1 MANTITN
8 MIPVL
13 YDALDIVSRELVGL
27 IPACGRDSSAE
38 KVAKDQTINIYIA
51 PPATTADIAPG
62 VTAPN
67 DGDQTFGNTTM
78 TISKSKY
85 SPVRWNGEEQLS
97 LETNPSARKAVVDQ
111 FAQSMRAL
119 VNLVEIDLATAG
131 YQGASRAF
139 GTPGTAP
146 FGTAADL
153 TDLANVMKI
162 LDDNGAPKV
171 DRQLALNTA
180 AMVNLRGKHSE
191 LFKVNEAGSAELLR
205 EGIIGRLMGAAVRD
219 SAGIM
224 SHTKGTAAGAT
235 TNAAGYAIGSTVI
248 TLAAAGT
255 GTIVV
260 GDAITFA
267 GDTNKYVVVSG
278 DADVSNGGTITLA
291 SPGVRQAIPAGATA
305 ITVGNNSANNLYFQR
320 NYLQLATRNPAMPS
334 GGDMAD
340 DVTSITDPVSGLS
353 FQVALYRQYRQVRWE
368 IGLAWGVK
376 AVKGDG
382 IAILLG

>member
-8 MIPVL
+8 MIPIL
-13 YDALDIVSRELVGL
+13 YEALDIVSRELVGF
-27 IPACGRDSSAE
+27 IPAVGRDSSAD
-38 KVAKDQTINIYIA
+38 KAALNQTINIYIA
-51 PPATTADIAPG
+51 PPATTADVTPG

-97 LETNPSARKAVVDQ
+97 IATNPSSRKAVVDQ

-119 VNLVEIDLATAG
+119 VNLVEVDLATAA

-139 GTPGTAP
+139 GTPATAP

-153 TDLANVMKI
+153 TDLANVIKI
-162 LDDNGAPKV
+162 LDDNGVGKV
-171 DRQLALNTA
+171 DRQLVLNTA

-191 LFKVNEAGSAELLR
+191 LFKVNEAGSSELLR
-205 EGIIGRLMGAAVRD
+205 DGIVGRLMGAAVRD
-219 SAGIM
+219 SAGIQTP
-224 SHTKGTAAGAT
+224 TKGTAAGAT
-235 TNAAGYAIGSTVI
+235 TNAAGYAVGATLI
-248 TLAAAGT
+248 TLASAGT
-255 GTIVV
+255 GTILV
-260 GDAITFA
+260 GDVVTFA

-278 DADVSNGGTITLA
+278 DADVSNGGTITLG
-291 SPGVRQAIPAGATA
+291 SPGLRVAIATSATA
-305 ITVGNNSANNLYFQR
+305 ITVGNTAAQNMYFQR
-320 NYLQLATRNPAMPS
+320 NYLQLATRNPAMPE

-340 DVTSITDPVSGLS
+340 DVTAVTDPVSGLS
-353 FQVALYRQYRQVRWE
+353 FQVALYRQYRQVKWE
-368 IGLAWGVK
+368 VGLAWGVK

-382 IAILLG
+382 IAVLLG

>member
-8 MIPVL
+8 MIPIL
-13 YDALDIVSRELVGL
+13 YEALDVVSRELVGL

-38 KVAKDQTINIYIA
+38 KAAKDQVINIYIA
-51 PPATTADIAPG
+51 PPATTADVTPG

-67 DGDQTFGNTTM
+67 DGDQVFGNTTM

-97 LETNPSARKAVVDQ
+97 VSSNPSSRKAVVDQ

-119 VNLVEIDLATAG
+119 CNLVEVDLATAG

-153 TDLANVMKI
+153 SDLANVFKI
-162 LDDNGAPKV
+162 LDDNGAPKT

-205 EGIIGRLMGAAVRD
+205 EGIVGRLMGAAVRD
-219 SAGIM
+219 SAGIPTP
-224 SHTKGTAAGAT
+224 TKGTGASYT
-235 TNAAGYAIGSTVI
+235 SNTAGYAVGATSI
-248 TLAAAGT
+248 TLITGT
-255 GTIVV
+255 GTILAGDVV
-260 GDAITFA
+260 TFA
-267 GDTNKYVVVSG
+267 GDTNKYVVTTG
-278 DADVSNGGTITLA
+278 IAAPGTIVIA
-291 SPGVRQAIPAGATA
+291 SPGLRQALAASA
-305 ITVGNNSANNLYFQR
+305 IALTVGNTAAQNLYFQR
-320 NYLQLATRNPAMPS
+320 NYLQLATRNPAMPQ

-340 DVTSITDPVSGLS
+340 DVTSITDPISGLS
-353 FQVALYRQYRQVRWE
+353 FQVALYRQYRQVKWE

-382 IAILLG
+382 IAVLLG